1 MLKSLLEYIEQV
13 SEETN
18 PVNTILAVSELIR
31 KDADSE
37 DRPAKIRMFTFI
49 NDLKNAGL
57 NISYEGLKAYYD
69 ASPQLQ
75 NVISQFNDEEV
86 IFLSHSGDDQ
96 ADITPEPTGDIPP
109 EKKVN
114 QMAKAALAK
123 REGYTPGTKM
133 KGGTDL
139 YKFLGKSD
147 DDDEKYIQ
155 KIEPQGKNTLG
166 RVPFAR
172 RTVNDDIELSE
183 KCWDG
188 YQKKGMKTMFGKRVP
203 NCVKKEDIEEESQL
217 SESPRDLKP
226 GDSVMTKDRGM
237 LKIKYIY
244 TKEKDRYDA
253 LVLFDPQNY
262 KPKVRGGDFQFHT
275 YMLGDPGSDSE
286 YNKQDDSD
294 LLDPKIVAMF
304 RGPTMTSGGAG
315 KAVKQLYAKVYRY
328 VDKYDDAA
336 LEYLDD
342 NAPMFTQMFQK
353 YQDIDSLVKALDDD
367 TLEKLAGE
375 LESVADELKGG
386 VLESSDE
393 LSRIKSLAFG
403 IEVDLDERELSE
415 PEKSKMKKYEK
426 KVPKEE
432 FIKRYGKDKGEMVY
446 YGTLTNMA
454 KDNA

>member
-123 REGYTPGTKM
+123 REGQYEPGTKKM
-133 KGGTDL
+133 QGGTNL
-139 YKFLGKSD
+139 NKFLGKSD

-203 NCVKKEDIEEESQL
+203 NCVKKEDIE
-217 SESPRDLKP
+217 
-226 GDSVMTKDRGM
+226 
-237 LKIKYIY
+237 
-244 TKEKDRYDA
+244 
-253 LVLFDPQNY
+253 
-262 KPKVRGGDFQFHT
+262 
-275 YMLGDPGSDSE
+275 
-286 YNKQDDSD
+286 
-294 LLDPKIVAMF
+294 
-304 RGPTMTSGGAG
+304 
-315 KAVKQLYAKVYRY
+315 
-328 VDKYDDAA
+328 
-336 LEYLDD
+336 
-342 NAPMFTQMFQK
+342 
-353 YQDIDSLVKALDDD
+353 
-367 TLEKLAGE
+367 
-375 LESVADELKGG
+375 
-386 VLESSDE
+386 
-393 LSRIKSLAFG
+393 
-403 IEVDLDERELSE
+403 VDLDERELSK

>member
-1 MLKSLLEYIEQV
+1 MRLNDFKIDE
-13 SEETN
+13 
-18 PVNTILAVSELIR
+18 
-31 KDADSE
+31 DA
-37 DRPAKIRMFTFI
+37 K
-49 NDLKNAGL
+49 
-57 NISYEGLKAYYD
+57 
-69 ASPQLQ
+69 
-75 NVISQFNDEEV
+75 
-86 IFLSHSGDDQ
+86 
-96 ADITPEPTGDIPP
+96 
-109 EKKVN
+109 
-114 QMAKAALAK
+114 MAKA
-123 REGYTPGTKM
+123 T
-133 KGGTDL
+133 
-139 YKFLGKSD
+139 
-147 DDDEKYIQ
+147 DEKIIALLMQ
-155 KIEPQGKNTLG
+155 FSKM
-166 RVPFAR
+166 
-172 RTVNDDIELSE
+172 DLSSPANE
-183 KCWDG
+183 F
-188 YQKKGMKTMFGKRVP
+188 MFKRVRKEFKKRNISLSP
-203 NCVKKEDIEEESQL
+203 EQMKSFIGAQRSIDKVKIGEDEGDMGDDTIN
-217 SESPRDLKP
+217 ESPRDLKP